1 MSPNQTCP
9 VCQRTQPLRQF
20 RRIHRGKS
28 RLCHV
33 CNTCDPPKTIK
44 RMTKRE
50 RLNAIATTHKHISAA
65 YILGISDREKAHHD
79 ASVRPAKALR
89 QWAKARRDGWNEAV
103 LKQMKKELYWVRQ
116 AIRRYVQKQEKY
128 GERIKVLAQYWTVL
142 NNIREQMEVE
152 SKRFNTPT
160 KPTPDQANPRTYITK
175 EEYSELR
182 RSYANKYHTTNQTN
196 AEIPG
201 TRFAPAREP
210 WFLTWQDPEEKGG
223 KATPDGG
230 NEDE

>member
-20 RRIHRGKS
+20 RRVHRGKS

-33 CNTCDPPKTIK
+33 CNTCDPPKTLK
-44 RMTKRE
+44 QMTKRE
-50 RLNAIATTHKHISAA
+50 RLNAIATTHKHYSPT
-65 YILGISDREKAHHD
+65 YILSISDREREHHN

-89 QWAKARRDGWNEAV
+89 QWAKARRLGWEEAV
-103 LKQMKKELYWVRQ
+103 LGRMKNEMHWARQ
-116 AIRRYVQKQEKY
+116 AIQRYAKNQNKY
-128 GERIKVLAQYWTVL
+128 GSRITFLGQYWTTL
-142 NNIREQMEVE
+142 KNIREQMETE

-160 KPTPDQANPRTYITK
+160 IPTPDQANPRTYITK
-175 EEYSELR
+175 EEYHDLKTN
-182 RSYANKYHTTNQTN
+182 YATHYHL
-196 AEIPG
+196 EIPG
-201 TRFAPAREP
+201 TRFTPAREP
-210 WFLTWQDPEEKGG
+210 WFLSWQEPEEKGG